1 MWIRYYGIF
10 KENGIISISKFSLN
24 LFYMGGKQTHKK
36 SETQGSA
43 LRILGAVFFGFL
55 LGSIIRAIVNFTVP
69 TVLMRIKNIRL
80 EDAQNIYNSSI
91 FVNILLGVAI
101 VFLLRPLPDFW
112 PREAV
117 FSSAF

>member
-1 MWIRYYGIF
+1 
-10 KENGIISISKFSLN
+10 
-24 LFYMGGKQTHKK
+24 MGGKQTQKK
-36 SETQGSA
+36 CESQISA
-43 LRILGAVFFGFL
+43 LRVLGAAFFGFL
-55 LGSIIRAIVNFTVP
+55 LGSIIRGIVNYTVP
-69 TVLMRIKNIRL
+69 TVLMRIKDIRM